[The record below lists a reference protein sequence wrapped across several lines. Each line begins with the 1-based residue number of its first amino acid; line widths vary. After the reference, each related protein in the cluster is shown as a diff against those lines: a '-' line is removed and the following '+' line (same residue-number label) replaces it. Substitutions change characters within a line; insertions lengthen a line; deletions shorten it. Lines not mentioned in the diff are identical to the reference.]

1 MHFPNVPP
9 SADNLT
15 DFATKLFLHC
25 KDVTYFFRNKVQPP
39 KSKHGRLT
47 VTGTDSDTSIIDK
60 SQFEIQIIDDINNRT
75 LCRLAPKATKVI
87 GEGFEPWYWVAGQL
101 TNHPPNHI
109 MAGPFKQEDKAE
121 VADQISKWLPPFV
134 VIVEGVG
141 EVDPKLLEVVR
152 KAMTGMD
159 DTGYLLVV
167 APDRDNALTIEPA
180 KIERATL
187 TEDLQKVTD
196 RRHIPVGLV
205 VTQANRT
212 KAASM
217 VFDVVN
223 RFPGVMDKVRNG
235 GMKLASQLLR
245 GAAS

>member
-1 MHFPNVPP
+1 
-9 SADNLT
+9 
-15 DFATKLFLHC
+15 
-25 KDVTYFFRNKVQPP
+25 
-39 KSKHGRLT
+39 
-47 VTGTDSDTSIIDK
+47 
-60 SQFEIQIIDDINNRT
+60 
-75 LCRLAPKATKVI
+75 
-87 GEGFEPWYWVAGQL
+87 
-101 TNHPPNHI
+101 
-109 MAGPFKQEDKAE
+109 
-121 VADQISKWLPPFV
+121 
-134 VIVEGVG
+134 
-141 EVDPKLLEVVR
+141 LLEVVR

-187 TEDLQKVTD
+187 TEDLQKLTD